1 VIEPDA
7 EWLRGVVQLEDGVDD
22 PGGGNEPIDRG
33 TAPASTV
40 VVRWWSDAAGGD
52 GTTRGTVRD
61 LDGHHLGAFGGFDAL
76 VALLRRIFAD
86 ARRRR
91 S

>member
-1 VIEPDA
+1 
-7 EWLRGVVQLEDGVDD
+7 
-22 PGGGNEPIDRG
+22 
-33 TAPASTV
+33 V

-91 S
+91 G